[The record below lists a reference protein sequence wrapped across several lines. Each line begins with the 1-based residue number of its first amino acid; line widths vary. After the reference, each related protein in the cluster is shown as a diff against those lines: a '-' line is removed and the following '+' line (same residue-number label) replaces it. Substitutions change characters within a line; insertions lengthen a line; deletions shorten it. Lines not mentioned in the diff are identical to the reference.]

1 MVTSSAVF
9 NELAGVFVG
18 IGIGGA
24 VIAVL
29 CALIAS
35 IAMIRGSE
43 GVVGG
48 AVAGWIVGTM
58 LSAAAVFA
66 HNWLPVL
73 VSGVALVVALTLGGI
88 VRGILSGRLAR
99 PAAAVRTVEA
109 TVPAKAAK
117 PVVVD
122 SPRQP
127 AFEVPRAAFDA
138 R

>member
-24 VIAVL
+24 AIAVL

-35 IAMIRGSE
+35 IAMMRGSD

-66 HNWLPVL
+66 HNWVPVL
-73 VSGVALVVALTLGGI
+73 VSGVALVAALTVGGI
-88 VRGILSGRLAR
+88 VRGILSGRPAR
-99 PAAAVRTVEA
+99 PAAALRA
-109 TVPAKAAK
+109 TVPAKPAK
-117 PVVVD
+117 PIAVD